1 MTEKIKKNISL
12 FFGEDDFTI
21 AEEIKKAKESFE
33 KEFKNAEMSEI
44 DWNDGNLSEQEKMA
58 RLQDG
63 LMANSLFSSD
73 KLLVIKNILFS
84 KKTGAYFLERTSSQS
99 KKAESA
105 YRLKPE
111 LQNFEIQSE
120 DGKEKIILKYLKDPQ
135 KNIKIFFVEDNL
147 DKRKKIYKEIFKF
160 EKTGKAEIREFLAPV
175 NFQFDNWIKMMVEK
189 SGGKIEREAIG
200 ALAISLGR
208 GLAQKDKNKKIKQSY
223 NLWEAKNEIEKLI
236 SYCDGREIT
245 RGNVELLVKSKV
257 DMNIFNLID
266 SISSKNK
273 RKAVSLL
280 NEQID
285 GGVNEIYMLT
295 MFVYQFRNLL
305 KVKSLLNEGVS
316 SFEIASKTKMHPF
329 VVQKSI
335 EQCGKF
341 EMNDLKKIYKKLSDA
356 DLAIKT
362 GKMNSRL
369 VLDLLVVSV

>member
-33 KEFKNAEMSEI
+33 KEFKNAEISEI
-44 DWNDGNLSEQEKMA
+44 DWSNENLSEQEKMT

-84 KKTGAYFLERTSSQS
+84 KNAKSDNDGGI
-99 KKAESA
+99 ES
-105 YRLKPE
+105 
-111 LQNFEIQSE
+111 
-120 DGKEKIILKYLKDPQ
+120 GKEKIILKYLENPQ
-135 KNIKIFFVEDNL
+135 GNIKVFFIESNL
-147 DKRKKIYKEIFKF
+147 DKRKKIYKEIVKL
-160 EKTGKAEIREFLAPV
+160 EKSNQAKIKEFLTPA
-175 NFQFDNWIKMMVEK
+175 NFQFDNWIKETVEK
-189 SGGKIEREAIG
+189 AGGKIDKKAVD

-208 GLAQKDKNKKIKQSY
+208 GLAQKDKNKKIIQSY
-223 NLWEAKNEIEKLI
+223 NLWEAKSEIEKLI
-236 SYCDGREIT
+236 SYCGDREIT
-245 RGNVELLVKSKV
+245 KEDVKLLVRSKV

-266 SISSKNK
+266 NIGSKNK

-305 KVKSLLNEGVS
+305 KVKSLLNEGKS
-316 SFEIASKTKMHPF
+316 SFEIASETRMHPF

-341 EMNDLKKIYKKLSDA
+341 EMDDLRKIYKKLSDA

-362 GKMNSRL
+362 GKINSRL